1 MLNLVSLRVMAENV
15 VTDRQTHLRT
25 MSFHST
31 GAAAASEDVFHM
43 NINMGYGVMGHSG
56 SAQTSTPTDV
66 V

>member
-1 MLNLVSLRVMAENV
+1 MAENV

-25 MSFHST
+25 MSFHSA

-43 NINMGYGVMGHSG
+43 NINIGYGVMGHSG